1 MFIFL
6 LHIFIEQKFKAQG
19 LIFCSMKF
27 LNHKKKFFFLE
38 FLSSHLILLK
48 ISNKQESSSR
58 GELRSRN
65 SFFQEV
71 TKVKSKISNSIKEM
85 ERSFLTYRT
94 AIFNI

>member
-6 LHIFIEQKFKAQG
+6 LHIFVEQKFKA
-19 LIFCSMKF
+19 LTDFLLHEIFKA
-27 LNHKKKFFFLE
+27 KKIFLE
-38 FLSSHLILLK
+38 FLSLHLILLK